1 MLGDGISTF
10 NRYSAT
16 ITAINNGDSSDTM
29 TITWVNPYDVYN
41 PYMNVQKYSDVKKG
55 GDLSNPGYNEYGNN
69 GDPCTKGSSCMPTPE
84 GGSTGMQG
92 GGSTGEREYRGYRS
106 ISGRGERAPCP

>member
-1 MLGDGISTF
+1 MRTQATDETSK
-10 NRYSAT
+10 RYPAT

-29 TITWVNPYDVYN
+29 TITWVNG
-41 PYMNVQKYSDVKKG
+41 MGFGTVQKFSDVKKG
-55 GDLSNPGYNEYGNN
+55 GDVRWSIESYPSYGND

-92 GGSTGEREYRGYRS
+92 GGSTGERDYRRYRS